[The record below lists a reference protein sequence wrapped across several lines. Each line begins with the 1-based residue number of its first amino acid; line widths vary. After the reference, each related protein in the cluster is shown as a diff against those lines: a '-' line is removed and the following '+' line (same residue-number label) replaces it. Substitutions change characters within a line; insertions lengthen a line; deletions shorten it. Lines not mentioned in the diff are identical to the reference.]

1 MPVLRVLGK
10 GTDRE
15 REGRMGSQEQA
26 PPPGTAGRLGRWYE
40 QIREEVDGGQ
50 GQAEASTWTSCSRE
64 GTGKPLLWG
73 HAGRWTRAVCRTW
86 ARSPTSSFRNKVKR
100 H

>member
-40 QIREEVDGGQ
+40 QVREEVDGGQ
-50 GQAEASTWTSCSRE
+50 GQAEASAWTSCSRE
-64 GTGKPLLWG
+64 GPESRCFGDMLDG
-73 HAGRWTRAVCRTW
+73 GRERCAGRGHGVLLPPLEIR
-86 ARSPTSSFRNKVKR
+86 
-100 H
+100 